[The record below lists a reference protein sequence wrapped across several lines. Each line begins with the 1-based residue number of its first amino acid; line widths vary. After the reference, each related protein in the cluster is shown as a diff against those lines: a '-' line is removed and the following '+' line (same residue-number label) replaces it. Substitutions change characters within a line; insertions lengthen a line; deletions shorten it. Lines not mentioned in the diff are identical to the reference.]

1 MNLEIQRKAT
11 SSTITVPGVKDLTI
25 EVGVAALS
33 HAFVRI
39 NSRHVAL
46 YGNAEW
52 EVRCNPELETGPS
65 WTVTEMNVKQPSW
78 AFNFVHTMRDVTLNL
93 TNNPDFLDPIALAL
107 VLVAI
112 GKELE
117 HHAMTSK
124 EKQEAKAALESR
136 LRLIEDTANHRDET
150 YFNELEPCQNC
161 GKPGTLYSINPLNP
175 RFFVDCSG
183 CSNTTQKF
191 QDKEL
196 AIIAWNYPKSRTLEP
211 GGSDDKL

>member
-1 MNLEIQRKAT
+1 
-11 SSTITVPGVKDLTI
+11 
-25 EVGVAALS
+25 
-33 HAFVRI
+33 
-39 NSRHVAL
+39 
-46 YGNAEW
+46 
-52 EVRCNPELETGPS
+52 
-65 WTVTEMNVKQPSW
+65 
-78 AFNFVHTMRDVTLNL
+78 MRDVTLNL

-161 GKPGTLYSINPLNP
+161 GEPGTLHSINPLNP
-175 RFFVDCSG
+175 RFFCGLLGVQQH
-183 CSNTTQKF
+183 N
-191 QDKEL
+191 
-196 AIIAWNYPKSRTLEP
+196 PKIP
-211 GGSDDKL
+211 G

>member
-11 SSTITVPGVKDLTI
+11 LSTITIPGVKDLTI
-25 EVGVAALS
+25 EVGIKALND
-33 HAFVRI
+33 AFVRI

-52 EVRCNPELETGPS
+52 QVRCNHELETGPS
-65 WTVTEMNVKQPSW
+65 WTVTEVNVKQPSW

-107 VLVAI
+107 VLIAI

-117 HHAMTSK
+117 FHAMTSK
-124 EKQEAKAALESR
+124 EKQEAKAAIESK
-136 LRLIEDTANHRDET
+136 LRLIEDRANQRDET

-161 GKPGTLYSINPLNP
+161 GTPGKLYSIKPLNP
-175 RFFVDCSG
+175 HFFVQCPDCST
-183 CSNTTQKF
+183 TTQKF

-196 AIIAWNYPKSRTLEP
+196 AIIAWNYPHSRPIEP
-211 GGSDDKL
+211 DEKL